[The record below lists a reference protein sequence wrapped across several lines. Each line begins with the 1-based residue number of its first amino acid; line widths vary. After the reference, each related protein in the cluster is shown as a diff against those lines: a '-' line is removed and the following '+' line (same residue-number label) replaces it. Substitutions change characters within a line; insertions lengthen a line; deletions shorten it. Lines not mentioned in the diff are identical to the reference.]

1 MYLLHLRVGIH
12 IHVATQNV
20 ILTFFL
26 NPPIHLWKSQTL
38 NKQNLP
44 ANGVWQ

>member
-1 MYLLHLRVGIH
+1 MYLLHLRVDIH

-20 ILTFFL
+20 

-44 ANGVWQ
+44 ANGVWH